1 MVVLVNGY
9 DFQPR
14 PVCRVQGARE
24 QPARRCRHR
33 FPSFVSRLGGHSVQ
47 NLVGPT
53 YDEHP
58 MRNRR
63 VGLDPVVKIW
73 TKIAI
78 TNSGTA

>member
-1 MVVLVNGY
+1 
-9 DFQPR
+9 
-14 PVCRVQGARE
+14 
-24 QPARRCRHR
+24 
-33 FPSFVSRLGGHSVQ
+33 
-47 NLVGPT
+47 
-53 YDEHP
+53 